1 MTPIALD
8 DVQRIREQL
17 ARAHAIAAD
26 RFRGAFAAQADLPP
40 NDRWRAHLEIQ
51 AAALLETAR
60 DVALPAGLAVR
71 YEIDGR
77 TIVPWVHH
85 GEPLHSFF
93 RIERTP
99 AALLEYWMLTSELL
113 GSTAWHM
120 TRLVA
125 TADEYDDA
133 LRRMEQ
139 PQIVRAL
146 VGSFLPSAEL
156 SDDGTAALEAT
167 VYTRAT
173 EERVERRRLILD
185 RQQELHFHSRE
196 LIAEGR
202 GGRPAE

>member
-8 DVQRIREQL
+8 DVVRIREQL
-17 ARAHAIAAD
+17 ARAHPIAAE
-26 RFRGAFAAQADLPP
+26 RFREAFAAQADLPP
-40 NDRWRAHLEIQ
+40 NDRWRVHLEIQ

-60 DVALPAGLAVR
+60 DMSLPDGLAIR

-85 GEPLHSFF
+85 GEPIHPFF

-99 AALLEYWMLTSELL
+99 AAMLEYWLVVSELL

-125 TADEYDDA
+125 TSAEYDDA
-133 LRRMEQ
+133 LRKMDQ
-139 PQIVRAL
+139 PQLVRAL

-156 SDDGTAALEAT
+156 YDDGTAALEAT

-173 EERVERRRLILD
+173 EERIERRRLILD
-185 RQQELHFHSRE
+185 ERQELHFHSRE

-202 GGRPAE
+202 GGRPAD